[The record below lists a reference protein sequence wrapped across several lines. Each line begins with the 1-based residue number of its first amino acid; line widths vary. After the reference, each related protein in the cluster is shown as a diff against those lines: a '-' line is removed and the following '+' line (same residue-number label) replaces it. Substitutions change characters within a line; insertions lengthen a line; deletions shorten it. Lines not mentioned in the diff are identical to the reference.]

1 MTASF
6 RDRIVLQLLQ
16 AKEIQMK
23 PLKSAV
29 LIALLFT
36 AAPAFAFD
44 DQRSGFILGVGAGF
58 HLLHDNITTNGY
70 NLTSKSEAGLA
81 TSFKIGA
88 GITDRILIYY
98 VRNASWFSAPY
109 GNTGKNAIYTI
120 GLSGI
125 GTTIFMAPTAPSGYF
140 LAAVGSGDI
149 SAPFENATPN
159 TGSALMLG
167 GGYEYRKNLMFEGTV
182 LATSIPSGNVTL
194 KSASLQF
201 TINYLFY

>member
-1 MTASF
+1 
-6 RDRIVLQLLQ
+6 
-16 AKEIQMK
+16 MK

-36 AAPAFAFD
+36 AAPALAFD
-44 DQRSGFILGVGAGF
+44 DQRAGFILGMGAGF
-58 HLLHDNITTNGY
+58 HTLHDHITTNGY
-70 NLTSKSEAGLA
+70 NLASRSEAGLA
-81 TSFKIGA
+81 TSFKIGG

-109 GNTGKNAIYTI
+109 GNTGRNATYTI
-120 GLSGI
+120 GLSGV

-140 LAAVGSGDI
+140 LAAVGAGEKST
-149 SAPFENATPN
+149 PFEDATPN

-167 GGYEYRKNLMFEGTV
+167 GGYEYQKNLMFEGTL

-201 TINYLFY
+201 TVNFLFY